1 MNLDTV
7 KAMRENKKI
16 MKKPPF
22 SGTRHNSPEEGLME
36 LNQED
41 KEIYLFLRGGF
52 AAK

>member
-1 MNLDTV
+1 MVIEMN
-7 KAMRENKKI
+7 EKKQN
-16 MKKPPF
+16 MKK
-22 SGTRHNSPEEGLME
+22 SLYCGTMNNSPQDGGFME

>member
-7 KAMRENKKI
+7 KAMKENKKI
-16 MKKPPF
+16 MKKPLS
-22 SGTRHNSPEEGLME
+22 SGTRYNLPEEGLVE

-41 KEIYLFLRGGF
+41 KEMYLFLRGGF

>member
-1 MNLDTV
+1 MN
-7 KAMRENKKI
+7 ENEKI
-16 MKKPPF
+16 MKK
-22 SGTRHNSPEEGLME
+22 SLSCYTWQPEDGFME

>member
-7 KAMRENKKI
+7 KEMRKTEEI
-16 MKKPPF
+16 MKKPL
-22 SGTRHNSPEEGLME
+22 SCDTRYNSPEEGFME

-41 KEIYLFLRGGF
+41 KEMYLFLRGGF